1 MRVVS
6 IPLPTGI
13 NLSQVTHTW
22 ELLVLLTAREVKLR
36 YQGTILGFLWTVAK
50 PLLLALVLSF
60 ALSRVLRVDVGDAP
74 YHLFL
79 LSALFPWG
87 WFQSSIQFSAA
98 SFTNNAPLLKKVYF
112 PRSVLPLSTVTNQL
126 FHFLLSIPVLML
138 LLMAWGYYPGLQWLV
153 GIPLLIAIQLLML
166 AGTVLLVASIN
177 VFLRDLEHLVEVG
190 LTLWFYVT
198 PILYPLHLVQ
208 DRIGPL
214 IHLNPMASLIQAWR
228 DLFLEN
234 KLPSFDIWPALV
246 FAGVTLVAGTLVFN
260 ALEERF
266 EDAL

>member
-1 MRVVS
+1 MRALAT
-6 IPLPTGI
+6 PLPTGI
-13 NLSQVTHTW
+13 SLSQVIHTW

-36 YQGTILGFLWTVAK
+36 YQGTILGFLWTLAK

-60 ALSRVLRVDVGDAP
+60 ALSRVLRVDVGGAP

-87 WFQSSIQFSAA
+87 WFQSSIQFSSP
-98 SFTNNAPLLKKVYF
+98 SFANNAPLLKKVYF

-126 FHFLLSIPVLML
+126 FHFLLSIPVLIL
-138 LLMAWGYYPGLQWLV
+138 LLVAWGYYPGVQWLL
-153 GIPLLIAIQLLML
+153 GIPVLIAIQLVML
-166 AGTVLLVASIN
+166 AGAVLLVASID

-198 PILYPLHLVQ
+198 PILYPLDLVQ
-208 DRIGPL
+208 NTVGPL

-234 KLPSFDIWPALV
+234 ELPSLDIWPALV
-246 FAGVTLVAGTLVFN
+246 FAGIALLAGTIVFKS
-260 ALEERF
+260 LEERF

>member
-1 MRVVS
+1 VPAVS
-6 IPLPTGI
+6 VAAPRGLD
-13 NLSQVTHTW
+13 LSQLTRTW
-22 ELLVLLTAREVKLR
+22 ELLLLLTAREVKLR
-36 YQGTILGFLWTVAK
+36 YQGTILGFLWTLAK

-74 YHLFL
+74 YALFL

-87 WFQSSIQFSAA
+87 WFQSSIQFAA
-98 SFTNNAPLLKKVYF
+98 PSFTNNAPLLKKVYF

-126 FHFLLSIPVLML
+126 FHFLLSIPVLL
-138 LLMAWGYYPGLQWLV
+138 LLLVAWGYYPSLQWLV
-153 GIPLLIAIQLLML
+153 GIPLLIAIQLVML
-166 AGTVLLVASIN
+166 AGAVLLVASID

-208 DRIGPL
+208 DRVGPL

-234 KLPSFDIWPALV
+234 KLPSLDIWPALV
-246 FAGVTLVAGTLVFN
+246 FAGVVLVAGILVFK
-260 ALEERF
+260 ALEARF

>member
-1 MRVVS
+1 VRAVA
-6 IPLPTGI
+6 IPLATGT
-13 NLSQVTHTW
+13 NLSRLTHTW
-22 ELLVLLTAREVKLR
+22 ELLVLLTAREIKLR
-36 YQGTILGFLWTVAK
+36 YQGTILGFLWTLAK

-60 ALSRVLRVDVGDAP
+60 ALSRVLRVDVGEAP

-87 WFQSSIQFSAA
+87 WFQSSVQFSAP
-98 SFTNNAPLLKKVYF
+98 SFANNAPLLKKVYF

-126 FHFLLSIPVLML
+126 FHFLLSIPVLIL
-138 LLMAWGYYPGLQWLV
+138 LLVAWGYYPGLQWLV
-153 GIPLLIAIQLLML
+153 GIPLLVAIQLVIL
-166 AGTVLLVASIN
+166 AGAVLLVASLD

-198 PILYPLHLVQ
+198 PILYPLHLVK
-208 DRIGPL
+208 DRVGPV
-214 IHLNPMASLIQAWR
+214 INLNPMASLIQAWR

-234 KLPSFDIWPALV
+234 KLPSLDIWPALV
-246 FAGVTLVAGTLVFN
+246 FAGAALVAGTLVFKT
-260 ALEERF
+260 LEERF

>member
-1 MRVVS
+1 VRATS
-6 IPLPTGI
+6 IPLPAGI
-13 NLSQVTHTW
+13 NLAQVAHTW

-87 WFQSSIQFSAA
+87 WFQSSIQLSAA

-138 LLMAWGYYPGLQWLV
+138 LLAAWGYYPGVQWLI
-153 GIPLLIAIQLLML
+153 GIPLLVAIQLVML
-166 AGTVLLVASIN
+166 AGVVLLVASID

-208 DRIGPL
+208 ESIGPL

-234 KLPSFDIWPALV
+234 KLPSLDIWPALV
-246 FAGVTLVAGTLVFN
+246 FAGVALVAGTLVFN

>member
-1 MRVVS
+1 MRATS
-6 IPLPTGI
+6 IPLPAGI
-13 NLSQVTHTW
+13 NLAQVAHTW

-87 WFQSSIQFSAA
+87 WFQSSIQLSAP
-98 SFTNNAPLLKKVYF
+98 SFANNAALLKKVYF

-138 LLMAWGYYPGLQWLV
+138 LLAAWGYYPGVQWLV
-153 GIPLLIAIQLLML
+153 GIPLLIGIQLVML
-166 AGTVLLVASIN
+166 AGVVLLVASID

-234 KLPSFDIWPALV
+234 KLPSLDIWPALV
-246 FAGVTLVAGTLVFN
+246 FAGVALVAGTLVFN

>member
-13 NLSQVTHTW
+13 NLSQVSHTW

-36 YQGTILGFLWTVAK
+36 YQGTILGFLWTLAK

-60 ALSRVLRVDVGDAP
+60 ALSRVLRVDVGEAP

-98 SFTNNAPLLKKVYF
+98 SFSNNAPLLKKVYF

-138 LLMAWGYYPGLQWLV
+138 LLVAWGYYPGVHWLI
-153 GIPLLIAIQLLML
+153 GIPLLIAIQLVML
-166 AGTVLLVASIN
+166 AGAVLLVASIN

-234 KLPSFDIWPALV
+234 KLPSLDIWPALV
-246 FAGVTLVAGTLVFN
+246 FTAVTLVAGIIVFRT
-260 ALEERF
+260 LEERF